1 MTAAVHTLFASPN
14 EIDVAER
21 DQLIDQL
28 NLRFSELRGDLN
40 RRLDDVQG
48 TIDDTQSSMRSIAH
62 DQQSG
67 ELARERIE
75 SQLTNLNG
83 SVLLLA
89 DTALVAQLRLDLDAH
104 LMMHT
109 ETGKET
115 SKKKWDVRLALLAA
129 SFGVLG
135 TMLFEGIKWFASK

>member
-1 MTAAVHTLFASPN
+1 MTAQVVTLFPATH
-14 EIDVAER
+14 EIDVSER
-21 DQLIDQL
+21 DQLIEQL

-75 SQLTNLNG
+75 SQLTSLNG

-89 DTALVAQLRLDLDAH
+89 DTALVAQLRSDFDAH
-104 LMMHT
+104 LLMHT
-109 ETGKET
+109 ETGRET
-115 SKKKWDVRLALLAA
+115 SKKQWDVRLALIAA
-129 SFGVLG
+129 SFGLMG
-135 TMLFEGIKWFASK
+135 TALFEGIKWFASK